1 MSSGIQ
7 KADMQRQVSVK
18 FFTMVRKHVKSMS
31 EEISIFIT
39 VPAPGSIGIRIVTF
53 TGTEI
58 DTFFRHSHRPYDHK
72 GMNVY
77 VHRCRLQTE

>member
-53 TGTEI
+53 TGTGI
-58 DTFFRHSHRPYDHK
+58 DTFFGTVTDPVTIR
-72 GMNVY
+72 G
-77 VHRCRLQTE
+77 